1 MRTSEFLGGVF
12 HSDDRSAHEFVRF
25 LLISRANPWPG
36 TVKWLSTEELY
47 TAIQQDKSSTQT
59 TIQTDKEWLEKLLG
73 HQLDNVDL
81 YFTPHAFSRE
91 DTQGDRIKKS
101 DATPTTRTL
110 WVECDDTT
118 LDPTRFKPEPS
129 VIIETSPKRHHVYWF
144 LNEPLDVSE
153 VESYNRRLI
162 AHNALE
168 KDTSGWHLVK
178 LMRVPGLNSYKRP
191 EPHPV
196 QIVTSNNASSTLR
209 RYPLPILNQALE
221 QTPDPGTI
229 EIDLSSNPIPQPPL
243 PTHQE
248 LFDKYGT
255 SITKEVKQFLV
266 TKQADR
272 STTLWRMYKVLAA
285 LGIKIEDAYALLQ
298 GTPNDKFAEEWRY
311 NGEVGLWRDL
321 QRGYASFQ
329 SGDVSN
335 EDPTTRSAVNKKLS
349 TVRTA
354 KQLNQHDKLRR
365 MAELIFE
372 DLRSNGRMYWY
383 DAAYEAYYYDGA
395 KSINVDPGTN
405 AWKYILGNYEIAE
418 GSQEFKT
425 ITSIIWH
432 NTGRRGESIT
442 PRTFSHY
449 DSNHNVLYIYNNRG
463 KVYRL
468 DGTNIDIV
476 DNGTDGVFFVQSL
489 DHEEFWPDIQT
500 ARDAQSTAV
509 SNGGNEV
516 RHNGMPGRS
525 QLTDLIF
532 ANPNYT
538 FADEHTKRLA
548 ADIFRYWTYSIFF
561 PALMKT
567 RPHLVITGPAG
578 SGKTLSFQLIQNLLQ
593 GPGKTVAA
601 MPLDRAN
608 FETAA
613 SNRPFVFFDN
623 VDTPNKWFT
632 DALAEA
638 STGISFS
645 RRVLY
650 TTNDLVMVHINCF
663 IGLTTRDVWFSR
675 PDVAQRVIVLHVGQR
690 QDFTPAE
697 RILDSVNNNRNYVW
711 ALMLADLNLI
721 IAEQARRLNP
731 ATNPGIQP
739 HPQASTLRM
748 ADFARFID
756 IAGSA
761 DGLTNEDKSH
771 LYTFMQEGQ
780 QNLLESGSLLYE
792 VISEWLRAT
801 DKFDEPANLGRKLTP
816 TRMRDELSQCAALH
830 NNMQAFEQRY
840 RSTKALIMG
849 LREIEVL
856 TKRDGYIFS
865 LEDTSNG
872 TTISYRSQDE
882 SKTDG

>member
-12 HSDDRSAHEFVRF
+12 HIDDRSSHEFVRF
-25 LLISRANPWPG
+25 LIISKANPWPG
-36 TVKWLSTEELY
+36 TIKWLSTEELHA
-47 TAIQQDKSSTQT
+47 AIQRDKQSPAPS
-59 TIQTDKEWLEKLLG
+59 DKTWLEQTLG
-73 HQLDNVDL
+73 HSVENVDL

-91 DTQGDRIKKS
+91 DTRGDRISKA
-101 DATPTTRTL
+101 DASQTTRTL

-144 LNEPLDVSE
+144 LNDALPTGE
-153 VESYNRRLI
+153 VESYNRRLV
-162 AHNALE
+162 AHNSLE

-191 EPHPV
+191 EPYPV
-196 QIVTSNNASSTLR
+196 QILTTNEASSLLR
-209 RYPLPILNQALE
+209 RYPLPVFSQALE
-221 QTPDPGTI
+221 QTPDPGSI
-229 EIDLSSNPIPQPPL
+229 EIDLSANPIPQPPL

-255 SITKEVKQFLV
+255 AITKEVKEFLV
-266 TKQADR
+266 TKQQDR

-285 LGIKIEDAYALLQ
+285 LGIAIEDAYALLQ
-298 GTPNDKFAEEWRY
+298 GTPNDKFSEEWRY

-321 QRGYASFQ
+321 QRGYASFE
-329 SGDVSN
+329 SGDTSTSGDSDSVS
-335 EDPTTRSAVNKKLS
+335 RSTVNKKIS
-349 TVRTA
+349 TVRTT

-365 MAELIFE
+365 MAELIFA
-372 DLRSNGRMYWY
+372 DLRSSGRMYWH

-395 KSINVDPGTN
+395 KSISVDPGTN
-405 AWKYILGNYEIAE
+405 AWKYILGNYEIPE
-418 GSQEFKT
+418 GSNEFKT

-432 NTGRRGESIT
+432 STGQRGESIT

-449 DSNHNVLYIYNNRG
+449 DPTHNVLYIYNNRG

-468 DGTNIDIV
+468 DGNNIDIV
-476 DNGTDGVFFVQSL
+476 DNGTDGVFFIQSL

-509 SNGGNEV
+509 IGNGQL
-516 RHNGMPGRS
+516 PGREA
-525 QLTDLIF
+525 LTDLIF

-538 FADEHTKRLA
+538 FSDEQTKRLA

-561 PALMKT
+561 PSLMRT

-697 RILDSVNNNRNYVW
+697 RILDSVNNNRNYIW

-721 IAEQARRLNP
+721 IAEQSRRLNP
-731 ATNPGIQP
+731 QNNVNP
-739 HPQASTLRM
+739 HPQASSLRM

-792 VISEWLRAT
+792 ILSEWLRT
-801 DKFDEPANLGRKLTP
+801 IDNVTQTPANLTRKVSP
-816 TRMRDELSQCAALH
+816 TRLRDELSQCAAMH

-856 TKRDGYIFS
+856 TKRDGYVLT
-865 LEDTSNG
+865 LEDAPSTG
-872 TTISYRSQDE
+872 VTISYSQANE
-882 SKTDG
+882 E